1 MDKPAYADASA
12 IRRDRTRSSAQGGQA
27 AMDWKRIGRKL
38 LFPGRTVLLAGV
50 PLAAA
55 TLAYAFA
62 AEGGE
67 EIVSYGAFAYSAYMT
82 VAVCVRMPRL
92 VREASVRMH
101 RSPWLHRCLTDA
113 AFRMHVSQYLSLGI
127 NILYAMMKLLMGA
140 YDRSVWFGTLGV
152 YYALLTALRFM
163 LLGHVRRRAPGSG
176 LIPELKRVR
185 LCGAALIPMTIA
197 LTGMVI
203 LVIDRNEGFVYPGYL
218 IDVAALYAFCA
229 VISAAVNLVKYR
241 RCRSPVMSA
250 ARAVSLVSA
259 LVSVFALE
267 TAMLSRFG
275 QERDPLFRRMM
286 LSATGAAICGFILD
300 MAAVMIV
307 HATRRLRAI
316 QADAGRGPGGSGG

>member
-1 MDKPAYADASA
+1 MK
-12 IRRDRTRSSAQGGQA
+12 
-27 AMDWKRIGRKL
+27 DWKQIGKRL
-38 LFPGRTVLLAGV
+38 LFPGRAVLLAGV

-55 TLAYAFA
+55 LLAYAFVV
-62 AEGGE
+62 EGGE
-67 EIVSYGAFAYSAYMT
+67 GIVSYGAFAFSAYMT
-82 VAVCVRMPRL
+82 VVVCACLPRL
-92 VREASVRMH
+92 IRETIALAH
-101 RSPWLHRCLTDA
+101 RIPWLHRYLTDA
-113 AFRMHVSQYLSLGI
+113 PFRMHVSLYLSLGI
-127 NILYAMMKLLMGA
+127 NMLYAVMKLLMGA
-140 YDRSVWFGTLGV
+140 YYRSVWFGTLGV

-241 RCRSPVMSA
+241 RYQSPVMSA
-250 ARAVSLVSA
+250 AKAVSLASA

-316 QADAGRGPGGSGG
+316 QADAGRSPGGSGG

>member
-1 MDKPAYADASA
+1 MK
-12 IRRDRTRSSAQGGQA
+12 
-27 AMDWKRIGRKL
+27 DWKQIGKRL
-38 LFPGRTVLLAGV
+38 LFPGRAVLLAGV

-55 TLAYAFA
+55 LLAYAFVV
-62 AEGGE
+62 EGGE
-67 EIVSYGAFAYSAYMT
+67 GIVSYVAFAFSSYMT
-82 VAVCVRMPRL
+82 VAVCACMPRL
-92 VREASVRMH
+92 VREAIALAH
-101 RSPWLHRCLTDA
+101 RIPWLHRYMTDDHV
-113 AFRMHVSQYLSLGI
+113 RMHVSLYLSLGL
-127 NILYAMMKLLMGA
+127 NMLYAVMKLLMGV
-140 YDRSVWFGTLGV
+140 YFRSVWFVTLGV

-316 QADAGRGPGGSGG
+316 QADAGRSPGGSGG